1 MSEEQNTVITL
12 EGEDGSSYRC
22 TLLDIFEFEENAYAL
37 LLNMD
42 DNNLVI
48 MRLIERDNQTV
59 LQTIESDEEYERV
72 STHVVEIVSEDET

>member
-1 MSEEQNTVITL
+1 MSEEQNAVITL

-22 TLLDIFEFEENAYAL
+22 TLLDMFEFEENTYAL

-42 DNNLVI
+42 NNNLVV
-48 MRLIERDNQTV
+48 MRLIERDDQTV

-72 STHVVEIVSEDET
+72 VAYVVEKVGKDEN